1 MNKDGSQI
9 NKAAGRFT
17 KDPAHELVSSGFRM
31 EVNNS
36 VLLYHGM
43 SLADLAHV
51 IMLIEIDLIPQDA
64 RVALLSALFKMH
76 NIPAENIDF
85 KNELVDVYTNR
96 VEMLIQR
103 TPETAGWLQAG
114 RPRREVS
121 TLAYLIVTRTELLEV
136 IKHVLKLM
144 ETLLELCEDHV
155 STLLPDYTYLQRAHP
170 TTLAHY
176 MLTFVQHMARD
187 LDRMKS
193 AYKRTNKSPACTG
206 STNGSRLPIDRELV
220 AELLG
225 FKGLVV
231 HTRDAMWQSDGPIEL
246 MSAAQA
252 ILCNID
258 RLAEDLQIWATSEF
272 NFIDLSESHSRISV
286 IMPQKKNPYSLA
298 YTRGVAREMI
308 GRLSATAA
316 LQMTPSGQVD
326 NRIFTY
332 GMVPKGLMQTKEAL
346 KLFSS
351 TISGLKINKDEMRL
365 AAEESLVG
373 ATDLAEEIMMRYG
386 INAQAAH
393 SIVGRAIRFSTQ
405 EGKRLNADLINDAAK
420 DIINCSLNISDDYIA
435 QIMDPEAIIETR
447 TGPGGASSKSVHTMI
462 TDLRSKIND
471 CNHWM
476 TLEKS
481 WLIES
486 EKKLIKRVESICQCT

>member
-1 MNKDGSQI
+1 MDKDGSQI

-64 RVALLSALFKMH
+64 RRALLSALLEMH
-76 NIPAENIDF
+76 SLPAEDIDF
-85 KNELVDVYTNR
+85 KIDLVDVYTNR
-96 VEMLIQR
+96 TQMLYQR

-246 MSAAQA
+246 MSATQA

-286 IMPQKKNPYSLA
+286 IMPQKKNPDVPELVRGKTGRVNGNLISLLTLMKGQPLA
-298 YTRGVAREMI
+298 YNKDNQEDKEPLFDTIDTVKGCVRAFADMVPALQPKRENM
-308 GRLSATAA
+308 RRAA
-316 LQMTPSGQVD
+316 LQGFAT
-326 NRIFTY
+326 
-332 GMVPKGLMQTKEAL
+332 
-346 KLFSS
+346 
-351 TISGLKINKDEMRL
+351 
-365 AAEESLVG
+365 
-373 ATDLAEEIMMRYG
+373 ATDLADYLVRKGLPFRDAHEVVGKSVAAG
-386 INAQAAH
+386 IASNKDLSEMSLAELQTFSDLISADVFDVLTLEGSVQARDHIGGTAPKQ
-393 SIVGRAIRFSTQ
+393 VRAAVERARAI
-405 EGKRLNADLINDAAK
+405 
-420 DIINCSLNISDDYIA
+420 
-435 QIMDPEAIIETR
+435 
-447 TGPGGASSKSVHTMI
+447 
-462 TDLRSKIND
+462 
-471 CNHWM
+471 
-476 TLEKS
+476 
-481 WLIES
+481 
-486 EKKLIKRVESICQCT
+486 IKAR

>member
-1 MNKDGSQI
+1 
-9 NKAAGRFT
+9 
-17 KDPAHELVSSGFRM
+17 
-31 EVNNS
+31 
-36 VLLYHGM
+36 
-43 SLADLAHV
+43 
-51 IMLIEIDLIPQDA
+51 
-64 RVALLSALFKMH
+64 
-76 NIPAENIDF
+76 
-85 KNELVDVYTNR
+85 
-96 VEMLIQR
+96 
-103 TPETAGWLQAG
+103 
-114 RPRREVS
+114 
-121 TLAYLIVTRTELLEV
+121 
-136 IKHVLKLM
+136 
-144 ETLLELCEDHV
+144 
-155 STLLPDYTYLQRAHP
+155 
-170 TTLAHY
+170 
-176 MLTFVQHMARD
+176 
-187 LDRMKS
+187 
-193 AYKRTNKSPACTG
+193 
-206 STNGSRLPIDRELV
+206 V

-246 MSAAQA
+246 MSATQA

-346 KLFSS
+346 KLFSA

-365 AAEESLVG
+365 AAVESLVG

-393 SIVGRAIRFSTQ
+393 SIVGQAIRCSTQ

-420 DIINCSLNISDDYIA
+420 DIINCSLNISDSYIA

-447 TGPGGASSKSVHTMI
+447 TGLGGASSKSVHTMI
-462 TDLRSKIND
+462 TDLRSEIND

>member
-1 MNKDGSQI
+1 MDKDGSQLK
-9 NKAAGRFT
+9 KAAGRFT

-176 MLTFVQHMARD
+176 VLTFVQHMARD

-193 AYKRTNKSPACTG
+193 AYKRINKSPACTG

-246 MSAAQA
+246 MSATQA

-365 AAEESLVG
+365 AAVESLVG
-373 ATDLAEEIMMRYG
+373 ATDLAEEIMMQYG

-420 DIINCSLNISDDYIA
+420 DIINCSLNISDSYIA

-462 TDLRSKIND
+462 TDLRSTIND
-471 CNHWM
+471 YKHWM

>member
-1 MNKDGSQI
+1 MNKEGSQI

-17 KDPAHELVSSGFRM
+17 KDPAPELVSSGFRM
-31 EVNNS
+31 EVNDS
-36 VLLYHGM
+36 ALLYHGM

-64 RVALLSALFKMH
+64 RVALLSALLEMH
-76 NIPAENIDF
+76 SLPAEDIDF
-85 KNELVDVYTNR
+85 KIDLVDVYTNR
-96 VEMLIQR
+96 TQMLYQR

-121 TLAYLIVTRTELLEV
+121 TLAYLIVTRAELLEV
-136 IKHVLKLM
+136 VKYVLKLM
-144 ETLLELCEDHV
+144 ETLLEFCEDHH

-187 LDRMKS
+187 LDRMQS
-193 AYKRTNKSPACTG
+193 AYKRTNKSPACAG
-206 STNGSRLPIDRELV
+206 STNGSRLPLDRELV

-225 FKGLVV
+225 FKGLVL

-246 MSAAQA
+246 MSATLA

-298 YTRGVAREMI
+298 YIRGVAREMI
-308 GRLSATAA
+308 GRLSGTAA
-316 LQMTPSGQVD
+316 LQFTPSGQVD

-332 GMVPKGLMQTKEAL
+332 GMVPRGLMQTKEAL
-346 KLFSS
+346 KLFSV
-351 TISGLKINKDEMRL
+351 TISGLKVNKDKMLL
-365 AAEESLVG
+365 AAVESLGG
-373 ATDLAEEIMMRYG
+373 ATDLAEEIMMRHG

-393 SIVGRAIRFSTQ
+393 SIVGQAIKFSTQ
-405 EGKRLNADLINDAAK
+405 EGKRLKADLINDAAK
-420 DIINCSLNISDDYIA
+420 DIINCSLNISDDHIL

-462 TDLRSKIND
+462 TDFRDIIND
-471 CNHWM
+471 SNHWR

-481 WLIES
+481 WLKRS
-486 EKKLIKRVESICQCT
+486 EKNLVERVQSICQCT